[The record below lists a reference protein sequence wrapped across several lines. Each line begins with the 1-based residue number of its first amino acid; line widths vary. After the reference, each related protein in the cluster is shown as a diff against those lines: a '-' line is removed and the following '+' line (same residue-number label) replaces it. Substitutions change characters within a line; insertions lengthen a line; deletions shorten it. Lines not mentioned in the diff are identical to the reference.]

1 MFSSMKINLGFR
13 GFVIAAMLGAVT
25 ANGWSQDDSTE
36 TEPPKVIGVEM
47 QRQDG
52 RYLGLAVEGNA
63 FVIRFYDRDKK
74 EEPVDVVRATARWR
88 SPQKA
93 GQQRTVLNPNGMSLR
108 SPPVVRPPLVFSAFV
123 SLIDH
128 GGEVSESFNFNLQLL
143 KSAKSAEKENS
154 PSPVGL

>member
-25 ANGWSQDDSTE
+25 ANGWSQDDAAE